1 MNELPPNTQT
11 AIVPKMQRP
20 HMNSIFEKDPSR
32 ERFEGNGSLRASL
45 TKVVVTYSILIISK
59 GDFYTLFLQEIISTG
74 LNFVLFYKNVCTT
87 VYEEKMWPGLWKM
100 VQEKT
105 NFVDSR
111 QTSLFHIMN
120 IWVARGQCT
129 YNK

>member
-1 MNELPPNTQT
+1 
-11 AIVPKMQRP
+11 
-20 HMNSIFEKDPSR
+20 MNSIFEKDPSR

-87 VYEEKMWPGLWKM
+87 VYEE
-100 VQEKT
+100 
-105 NFVDSR
+105 
-111 QTSLFHIMN
+111 
-120 IWVARGQCT
+120 
-129 YNK
+129 